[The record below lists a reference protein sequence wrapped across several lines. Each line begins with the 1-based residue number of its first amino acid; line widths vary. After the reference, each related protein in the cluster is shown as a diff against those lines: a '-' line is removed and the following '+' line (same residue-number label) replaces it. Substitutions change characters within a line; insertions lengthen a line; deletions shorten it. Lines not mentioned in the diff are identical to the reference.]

1 MDEKLCVPKR
11 KWTKENIVNAIKDRA
26 MHNRPMNS
34 FAVRQED
41 EGLWQAAKRH
51 FGGWKEALSEA
62 GISVDSQ
69 VSPRSRA
76 RAGTWSREVII
87 TRIQQYRD
95 QGSHLA
101 AHQMQKIDNRLVS
114 AAGYYFGSWAKALE
128 AAGVNADA
136 VRFSVPWSA
145 ERVKTLIIDAK
156 KSGADL
162 SDRSIRFWNR
172 ALYRAACEHFGSW
185 EDAVQSA
192 LQTSNTE
199 MKWNSERVK
208 RLIYDYFIHGFSLNE
223 AFRYHPRLSHA
234 VIHHYGSL
242 ENLAKELNLP
252 QAFIRRTET
261 SQAQAKQLKAWRLE
275 RGLSQEDVAKA
286 LHLPPLMVET
296 YENAKI
302 AIPWDVY
309 WKWATLMGKR
319 RQAFRELFA
328 SHKNHTAHVYAHASI
343 KWGGRRQFSS
353 NSLCFVVD
361 PAGRIRHWGKN
372 LTRITGIH
380 PKDSEGHPCSDIV
393 HTYLNPAQ
401 PYCGKTCPVK
411 PGPLDD
417 DPPIVHWQHPLGPK
431 VRMHM
436 MTDTLGWTTHWIEPV
451 PDELTRI

>member
-11 KWTKENIVNAIKDRA
+11 KWTKENIVNAIRDRA
-26 MHNRPMNS
+26 MHNRPITS

-62 GISVDSQ
+62 GLSVDSQ
-69 VSPRSRA
+69 KSPRTRA
-76 RAGTWSREVII
+76 RAGTWSREII
-87 TRIQQYRD
+87 ISRIQQYRD
-95 QGSHLA
+95 QGSQLA

-136 VRFSVPWSA
+136 VRFSVPWTA
-145 ERVKTLIIDAK
+145 ERVKTLIMDAK

-192 LQTSNTE
+192 LHTGHTE

-208 RLIYDYFIHGFSLNE
+208 RLIYDYFIHGFSINA

-252 QAFIRRTET
+252 QSFIQR
-261 SQAQAKQLKAWRLE
+261 SGSHQAQAKQLKAWRIE
-275 RGLSQEDVAKA
+275 RGLSQEDIAKEV
-286 LHLPPLMVET
+286 HIPSLMVEA

-309 WKWATLMGKR
+309 WQWATVTGKR
-319 RQAFRELFA
+319 RQALREVLA
-328 SHKNHTAHVYAHASI
+328 SHKNATTHIYAHASI
-343 KWGGRRQFSS
+343 KWGGRRRFSS

-361 PAGRIRHWGKN
+361 KAGKIRHWDKN
-372 LTRITGIH
+372 LAKITGIH
-380 PKDSEGHPCSDIV
+380 PQDSEGHACSDIV

-401 PYCGKTCPVK
+401 PYCGKTCPIK
-411 PGPLDD
+411 AGPLEGE
-417 DPPIVHWQHPLGPK
+417 PPVVRWQHPLGPK

-451 PDELTRI
+451 PDEFTRI